1 MQAQNTNTEPTRQ
14 DLLDA
19 WAAYEAARAAA
30 VAAGLE
36 YRRLSMAAANAYA
49 AYDRLNRKIA
59 ENEVQS

>member
-1 MQAQNTNTEPTRQ
+1 MQAQNTNPKPTRQ

-36 YRRLSMAAANAYA
+36 YRRLSMAAADAYIAYA
-49 AYDRLNRKIA
+49 LLNRKIA
-59 ENEVQS
+59 ANEVKP